1 MDANGLRAA
10 FTRYF
15 AERGHSIVPSASLI
29 PHDPSV
35 LFTIAGMVP
44 FKPYF
49 QGDEPAPWP
58 RATSIQKCFRTPDIE
73 IIGTDTYHCT
83 FFEMLGNFSF
93 GDYFKAE
100 AIPMAWE
107 LLTEVFGVDG
117 DRLWITVHDGDDE
130 AEQLWID
137 KVGLPPERVQRMG
150 DEDNFWA
157 MGETGPCGPDSEIFF
172 DMGEAYGHE
181 GGPKHGG
188 DARFVEI
195 WNLVFMQYNRDAD
208 GTLTDLPRK
217 NIDTGAGLER
227 ILPVLHGHDS
237 IFDTDLFV
245 PIIDA
250 AASIL
255 GTAYGSDPATDVAL
269 RVLADHGR
277 AFSMLVADGVLP
289 ANEGRGYVLRRVVRR
304 AVLAARRAGVEKPIG
319 PTLVRAATEVLGEAY
334 PALRAQQDLI
344 VNVVAR
350 EEAGFDRTLRAGLSR
365 LEEAFATGTKVLGG
379 DVAFTLH
386 DTHGFPVELTE
397 ELARDAGV
405 EVDRAGFDAAM
416 AQQRE
421 RARAAARSTR
431 AGDEAAYRALL
442 EAEGSTS
449 FVGRGQENYEMPA
462 RVVAVLEV
470 DSAGD
475 GDGDAG
481 GEEGGERVEIFLDR
495 TPFYAESGGQV
506 GDTGTIVTE
515 SGIAEV
521 YDTVLAVPGLVA
533 HRARVSGEVRAGQD
547 ALATIDGER
556 REAIRR
562 NHTATHL
569 LHAALR
575 AVLGDHVRQQ
585 GSLVSPEYLRF
596 DFSHHEQPT
605 REELD
610 EVFVRANAAVL
621 TDVGVETTETSREE
635 AEDMGAIAFFGDKYG
650 SSVRVVRAG
659 STSLEFCGG
668 THVDSLGQIGPIT
681 LVSEGSIGS
690 NTRRLFALT
699 GFASLD
705 RALERERLVQ
715 SAAELLRTEPDELL
729 AAIGRLA
736 ERQRDAERKLAR
748 LRQQSSEAEAKTL
761 AEAAI
766 ADSGILVARRD
777 NVEPDALRNLAQ
789 AVLRHDG
796 VRAVVLGG
804 SPDGTK
810 ATIVAATGG
819 RPTPRS
825 SCASWAPWSGAAA
838 GARPRW
844 RWPGGRIRR
853 RSRRRWPRRS
863 GFCPRERRRGR
874 APPGPGGR
882 AGSRGAAHRR
892 GLQRQ
897 PAQSGQPVGDDRAQR
912 RPRARPVGGGGRGVR
927 GGGLDGGGRVA
938 LEPLGSARSGRPLG
952 PR

>member
-10 FTRYF
+10 FTRFF
-15 AERGHSIVPSASLI
+15 ADRDHSVVPSASLI

-49 QGDEPAPWP
+49 VGEEPAPWP

-107 LLTEVFGVDG
+107 LLTEVFGLDG
-117 DRLWITVHDGDDE
+117 DRLWVTVLENDDE
-130 AEQLWID
+130 AAGLWLD
-137 KVGLPPERVQRMG
+137 KIGVPSERVQRMG
-150 DEDNFWA
+150 PEDNFWA
-157 MGETGPCGPDSEIFF
+157 MGETGPCGPDSEIFM
-172 DMGEAYGHE
+172 DLGEAYGHE

-208 GTLTDLPRK
+208 GTLSELPRK

-227 ILPVLHGHDS
+227 ILPVLQGHDS
-237 IFDTDLFV
+237 VFDTDLFA
-245 PIIDA
+245 PIIDT

-255 GTAYGSDPATDVAL
+255 GTGYGADPSTDVAL

-304 AVLAARRAGVEKPIG
+304 AVLAARRAGVDKPV
-319 PTLVRAATEVLGEAY
+319 TTRLVEAATEVLGDAY

-365 LEEAFATGTKVLGG
+365 LEEAFASGTKVLGG

-397 ELARDAGV
+397 ELARDVGV
-405 EVDRAGFDAAM
+405 EVDRPGFDAAM
-416 AQQRE
+416 AEQRE
-421 RARAAARSTR
+421 RARAAAKSTR

-442 EAEGSTS
+442 EAEGPTV
-449 FVGRGQENYEMPA
+449 FVGRDAEHYEVPA
-462 RVVAVLEV
+462 QVVAVLEGAE
-470 DSAGD
+470 AGPV
-475 GDGDAG
+475 
-481 GEEGGERVEIFLDR
+481 VEIFLDR
-495 TPFYAESGGQV
+495 TSFYAESGGQV

-533 HRARVSGEVRAGQD
+533 HRARLSGEMRAGQD
-547 ALATIDGER
+547 ALATIDAER

-575 AVLGDHVRQQ
+575 EVLGDHVRQQ

-596 DFSHHEQPT
+596 DFSHHAQPS
-605 REELD
+605 REDLN
-610 EVFVRANAAVL
+610 EVFARANRAVL
-621 TDVGVETTETSREE
+621 SAVGVETTETSRED
-635 AEDMGAIAFFGDKYG
+635 AEKMGAIAFFGDKYG

-659 STSLEFCGG
+659 TTSLEFCGG

-681 LVSEGSIGS
+681 LLSEGSIGS

-699 GFASLD
+699 GFASLE

-715 SAAELLRTEPDELL
+715 AASEQLRTEPDELL
-729 AAIGRLA
+729 AAIGRLS
-736 ERQRDAERKLAR
+736 ERQREAEKELAR
-748 LRQQSSEAEAKTL
+748 LRQQSSEADATAL
-761 AEAAI
+761 AQAA
-766 ADSGILVARRD
+766 AAHGGVVVARRD
-777 NVEPDALRNLAQ
+777 KVEGDELRMLAQ
-789 AVLRHDG
+789 SILRHDG
-796 VRAVVLGG
+796 VHAVVLGG
-804 SPDGTK
+804 SPDGAK
-810 ATIVAATGG
+810 AAIAVATDGTPDATQLVRTLGKM
-819 RPTPRS
+819 
-825 SCASWAPWSGAAA
+825 
-838 GARPRW
+838 
-844 RWPGGRIRR
+844 
-853 RSRRRWPRRS
+853 
-863 GFCPRERRRGR
+863 
-874 APPGPGGR
+874 
-882 AGSRGAAHRR
+882 
-892 GLQRQ
+892 
-897 PAQSGQPVGDDRAQR
+897 
-912 RPRARPVGGGGRGVR
+912 VGGGGG
-927 GGGLDGGGRVA
+927 
-938 LEPLGSARSGRPLG
+938 GSAEVATAGGKDPSQIEAALAEAQRLLST
-952 PR
+952 

>member
-10 FTRYF
+10 FTRFF
-15 AERGHSIVPSASLI
+15 ADRGHTIVPSASLI

-49 QGDEPAPWP
+49 QGEEPAPWP

-93 GDYFKAE
+93 GDYFKAD

-107 LLTEVFGVDG
+107 LLTEVLGHDG
-117 DRLWITVHDGDDE
+117 DRLWITVHDDDDE
-130 AEQLWID
+130 AEQIWID
-137 KVGLPPERVQRMG
+137 KVGLRPERVQRMG

-172 DMGEAYGHE
+172 DKGEAFGHD

-188 DARFVEI
+188 SDRFVEI
-195 WNLVFMQYNRDAD
+195 WNLVFMQYDRDAA
-208 GTLTDLPRK
+208 GVLTDLPRK

-227 ILPVLHGHDS
+227 NLPILQGVDS
-237 IFDTDLFV
+237 VFDTDLFV
-245 PIIDA
+245 PLIDT

-255 GTAYGSDPATDVAL
+255 GTAYGADPATDVAL

-304 AVLAARRAGVEKPIG
+304 AVLAARRAGVEKPVT
-319 PTLVRAATEVLGEAY
+319 PALVQAATDVLGEAY

-350 EEAGFDRTLRAGLSR
+350 EEAGFDRTLRSGLSR
-365 LEEAFATGTKVLGG
+365 LEEAFATGTKVLEG

-397 ELARDAGV
+397 ELAHDAGV

-416 AQQRE
+416 AAQRE
-421 RARAAARSTR
+421 RARAAAKSSR
-431 AGDEAAYRALL
+431 AGDEAVYRALL
-442 EAEGSTS
+442 ESDGTTT
-449 FVGRGQENYEMPA
+449 FVGRGQENYEVPA

-470 DSAGD
+470 GADTDAASVAEEGPKGGD
-475 GDGDAG
+475 NPGAG
-481 GEEGGERVEIFLDR
+481 GVGRVVEIFLDR

-521 YDTVLAVPGLVA
+521 EDTVLAVPGLVA
-533 HRARVSGEVRAGQD
+533 HRARVTGEVRAGQD
-547 ALATIDGER
+547 ALATIDGDR

-575 AVLGDHVRQQ
+575 TVLGDHVRQQ

-596 DFSHHEQPT
+596 DFSHHAAVT
-605 REELD
+605 SEELD
-610 EVFVRANAAVL
+610 EVFALANAAVL
-621 TDVGVETTETSREE
+621 TADGVETTETSRDE
-635 AEDMGAIAFFGDKYG
+635 AESMGAIAFFGDKYG

-659 STSLEFCGG
+659 SSSLEFCGG
-668 THVDSLGQIGPIT
+668 THVDSLGQIGMIT
-681 LVSEGSIGS
+681 LQSEGSIGS
-690 NTRRLFALT
+690 NTRRLFAVT
-699 GFASLD
+699 GFVSLE
-705 RALERERLVQ
+705 RALGRERLVQ

-729 AAIGRLA
+729 PAIGRLS
-736 ERQRDAERKLAR
+736 ERQREAEKELAR
-748 LRQQSSEAEAKTL
+748 LRQQSSAAEATTL
-761 AEAAI
+761 AEAAA
-766 ADSGILVARRD
+766 ADGGVVVARRD
-777 NVEPDALRNLAQ
+777 KVEVDDLRNLAQ
-789 AVLRHDG
+789 AILRHDG
-796 VRAVVLGG
+796 VTAVVLGG
-804 SPDGTK
+804 SPDGAK
-810 ATIVAATGG
+810 AAIVAATGG
-819 RPTPRS
+819 TPDATQLVRTL
-825 SCASWAPWSGAAA
+825 GKM
-838 GARPRW
+838 
-844 RWPGGRIRR
+844 
-853 RSRRRWPRRS
+853 
-863 GFCPRERRRGR
+863 
-874 APPGPGGR
+874 
-882 AGSRGAAHRR
+882 
-892 GLQRQ
+892 
-897 PAQSGQPVGDDRAQR
+897 
-912 RPRARPVGGGGRGVR
+912 VGGGGG
-927 GGGLDGGGRVA
+927 
-938 LEPLGSARSGRPLG
+938 GSAEVATAGGKDPSQIEAALAEAQRLLSA
-952 PR
+952 